1 MPAQNKFLEL
11 AGAIPPK
18 PKKEA
23 KTPARGKKEQAEIDA
38 QEAPEGSDWGTVL
51 Q

>member
-11 AGAIPPK
+11 AGALPPK
-18 PKKEA
+18 PQHQP
-23 KTPARGKKEQAEIDA
+23 KTPKLGKKEQAQVAAETAHEDT
-38 QEAPEGSDWGTVL
+38 DWESLL